1 VAAIGVGGANRESC
15 GSARGCKHKR
25 GREEVLIVEPV
36 GASKGDQP
44 THPHI
49 DVFKS

>member
-1 VAAIGVGGANRESC
+1 
-15 GSARGCKHKR
+15 
-25 GREEVLIVEPV
+25 VLIVEPI